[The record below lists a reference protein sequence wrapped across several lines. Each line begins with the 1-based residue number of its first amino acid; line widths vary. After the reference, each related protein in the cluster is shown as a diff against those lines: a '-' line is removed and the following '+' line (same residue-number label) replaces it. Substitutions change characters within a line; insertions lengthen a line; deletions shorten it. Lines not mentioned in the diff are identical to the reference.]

1 MKIHS
6 LKVISLV
13 FCGMLLTACSS
24 SGVFMDG
31 DVAYATPG
39 KTVNLSFIM
48 ASCIK
53 GYWSSND
60 LKLTLNAS
68 DGQVFY
74 EETISHPKD
83 WDDSLDTD
91 DDMPVISVDFKV
103 GIPENIT
110 VGSIFT
116 GKLMGTMACPQIT
129 GVKTQSIIVAEYDL
143 DRDVELHITTEKE
156 IRSLRTKNFWAILG
170 GAGIF
175 VAILLAVFIVGGIF
189 QNMKPKY
196 RL

>member
-1 MKIHS
+1 MV
-6 LKVISLV
+6 L
-13 FCGMLLTACSS
+13 CGMFLTACSS

-31 DVAYATPG
+31 DVAYAAPG

-91 DDMPVISVDFKV
+91 DDMHVISVDFKF

-110 VGSIFT
+110 VGSVFT